1 MFSLVAMMGSQEN
14 GPTVSLFSLVS
25 RSGNC
30 SGSGDGMGVGA
41 DTVFCV
47 LCSCTTILV
56 NGACQSLLRS
66 KSSHVQ
72 GGGASSPKSCIL
84 QDSKV
89 LESECRSRTRG
100 YCLYLYKG
108 RMLRGCGDIG
118 TQPVMVNF
126 NP

>member
-14 GPTVSLFSLVS
+14 GPTVSLFSLAS
-25 RSGNC
+25 RSVN
-30 SGSGDGMGVGA
+30 SSASGDGMGMGA

-72 GGGASSPKSCIL
+72 GEASTPKSCSL